1 VSTSNSRSRAA
12 STASEK
18 SLPKPVVPREWRPA
32 GPPST
37 APLWILAAAVLWGT
51 TGTALALAPAA
62 AHPLTVGTLRLV
74 LGGPLL
80 LACFRPALPLPA
92 RTVPPLFLAG
102 LAIALYQPAF
112 FLGVQ
117 ANGVAIGTLVAIG
130 SAPLLAALLQAVFDR
145 RAPSR
150 RWSLATGLTLA
161 GLTLVMQPGSSD
173 RLTAAGISASLG
185 AGCAYAVFVL
195 ATRRCIAAGV
205 GAQQAVAIAFTVA
218 AVVLAPTLVWAAPSW
233 LFSLRGLAVVLHLG
247 IVATFVAYSLF
258 ARGASRTP
266 AATTATLSLAEPLT
280 ASVLATL
287 VLAEP
292 FGRTRALGAAVL
304 LGGLALLAF
313 ADRARPESG
322 PLETDLLERPVV
334 GRKR

>member
-1 VSTSNSRSRAA
+1 
-12 STASEK
+12 
-18 SLPKPVVPREWRPA
+18 
-32 GPPST
+32 
-37 APLWILAAAVLWGT
+37 
-51 TGTALALAPAA
+51 
-62 AHPLTVGTLRLV
+62 
-74 LGGPLL
+74 
-80 LACFRPALPLPA
+80 LPA
-92 RTVPPLFLAG
+92 RTVPPLLLAG

-161 GLTLVMQPGSSD
+161 GLTLVVQPGSSD

-195 ATRRCIAAGV
+195 A
-205 GAQQAVAIAFTVA
+205 QQAVAIAFTVA
-218 AVVLAPTLVWAAPSW
+218 AVVLAPTLIWAAPSW
-233 LFSLRGLAVVLHLG
+233 LLSLRGLAVVLHLG
-247 IVATFVAYSLF
+247 IVATFVAYALF
-258 ARGASRTP
+258 ARGVSRTP
-266 AATTATLSLAEPLT
+266 AAMTATLSLAEPLT

-313 ADRARPESG
+313 ADRARPE
-322 PLETDLLERPVV
+322 PEPPETNVLDRLVV
-334 GRKR
+334 WRKR